1 MKGDEIFMWIVTD
14 KLSSAAIRCFIRA
27 TTIPHKNA
35 GTGTGT
41 GVAAAGTRPVIFG
54 TKDYQHGIT
63 GEKVSLDNSSECL
76 GVKV

>member
-35 GTGTGT
+35 GTGTGM
-41 GVAAAGTRPVIFG
+41 AAAGSRPVIFG
-54 TKDYQHGIT
+54 TAARTINKGWDQ
-63 GEKVSLDNSSECL
+63 
-76 GVKV
+76 GVFG